1 MIFSVQKPFSY
12 GCMEVHGEFFLRV
25 QFVFYIIFLL
35 YDDALAHSGKS
46 VGRFEISSFG
56 KCLRFAWMDNGL
68 KEESLLC
75 NRLENIDLA
84 TFSFPR

>member
-1 MIFSVQKPFSY
+1 
-12 GCMEVHGEFFLRV
+12 MENFFLRDV
-25 QFVFYIIFLL
+25 VCFFNIIFLL
-35 YDDALAHSGKS
+35 YDDASAHSGKS

-56 KCLRFAWMDNGL
+56 KYLRFARMDNRL
-68 KEESLLC
+68 KEESLSC